1 MHLINL
7 DALAKAEH
15 CMLIDNFSDIS
26 DFGQLDRKCR
36 EKAGSQTSQ
45 SFSRGMYEQDYVRGS
60 VDTLEEC

>member
-1 MHLINL
+1 
-7 DALAKAEH
+7 
-15 CMLIDNFSDIS
+15 MLIDNFNDIS